1 MVTLYKHIV
10 SCRWDST
17 QAFTFLDVVKPVHI
31 SGHSCDGWYLFLHSH
46 SFDGIPQHLLAMEI
60 ISKNILIY
68 SLFFSLFCNNHPKLR
83 FIIEQKWFNS
93 MHAVAYQTT
102 YKMPLRQIGTLRETA
117 SLIGRGVFLLSC
129 LFPPLKT
136 LQYVLFTCGG
146 EGL

>member
-1 MVTLYKHIV
+1 MVTLYIHSV

-31 SGHSCDGWYLFLHSH
+31 PGHSCDGWYLFLHSH
-46 SFDGIPQHLLAMEI
+46 SFDGIPQHLVAMEI
-60 ISKNILIY
+60 ISKNILVY

-102 YKMPLRQIGTLRETA
+102 YKMLLRQIAALRETA
-117 SLIGRGVFLLSC
+117 SLIGRVFLLSC
-129 LFPPLKT
+129 LFHPLKNIAICT
-136 LQYVLFTCGG
+136 FLLR
-146 EGL
+146 